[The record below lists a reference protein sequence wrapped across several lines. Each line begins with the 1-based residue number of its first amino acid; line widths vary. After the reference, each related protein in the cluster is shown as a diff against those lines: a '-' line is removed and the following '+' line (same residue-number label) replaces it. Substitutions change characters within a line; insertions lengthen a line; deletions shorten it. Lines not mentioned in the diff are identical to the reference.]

1 MTTLDPSHFPWRAH
15 DDDPTKGG
23 AVHTSVRAPFA
34 STSSPSSHR
43 RYASASDLEGSSD
56 DGEDI
61 DADEHAEHFQALKRR
76 RRAHKHRK
84 RYVDIYI
91 YIYASDVSVCHSE
104 S

>member
-1 MTTLDPSHFPWRAH
+1 M
-15 DDDPTKGG
+15 
-23 AVHTSVRAPFA
+23 HTSVRAPFA

-91 YIYASDVSVCHSE
+91 YICQ
-104 S
+104 